1 MRILP
6 IMVGL
11 FCAQLWA
18 QEAKVEPVPEKTPGQ
33 EKVEKIQ
40 THGGALKIEKK
51 PTKIEGWPPPEVSGK
66 KDSDPESKTDSAK
79 DKKNKK
85 EKSSH

>member
-1 MRILP
+1 MKISAIL
-6 IMVGL
+6 VGL
-11 FCAQLWA
+11 FCVQLGA
-18 QEAKVEPVPEKTPGQ
+18 QEAAVEPIPEKTRGQ

-51 PTKIEGWPPPEVSGK
+51 PTKIEGWPPPEISEK
-66 KDSDPESKTDSAK
+66 KDSDSKTDSAK

-85 EKSSH
+85 EKSAQ